1 MSIEDHQNETD
12 VVKLVKYQSLKF
24 DESCK
29 DSEIPLFIKY
39 CQNITHK
46 RFQGKG

>member
-1 MSIEDHQNETD
+1 MSIENQNETD
-12 VVKLVKYQSLKF
+12 VVKLVEHQALKF

-29 DSEIPLFIKY
+29 ESEIPMFVKF
-39 CQNITHK
+39 CKNITLN

>member
-1 MSIEDHQNETD
+1 MSVENRNKTD
-12 VVKLVKYQSLKF
+12 VEKLEEHQPLNL

-29 DSEIPLFIKY
+29 ESEIPMFVKFCKI
-39 CQNITHK
+39 ITLK